1 MKSKIFQRF
10 IAISLIAAGLCAL
23 PVLAR
28 AVEREEVIP
37 GRPEITTRA
46 LIVTPDGVPPNPA
59 IRAAAILFV
68 GGNGDLSAMKNN
80 FLLRIRQ
87 TLAQAGILI
96 AVPDAPSD
104 RARRNNLQG
113 NFRASE
119 QHGRDIQGVVQY
131 LKTQADVPVFVIGTS
146 RGSTSAANA
155 AARLGPALIA
165 GTALTS
171 SVTKEGERGQ
181 ISIYQ
186 TAVKDIRVPAFVLW
200 HEQDGC
206 SETPPDRARALA
218 ETLKASPKVTVKTL
232 TGGSPPRSAPCE
244 ALSEHGFLGIEDQAS
259 AAILAWIDEVLAAR
273 AAR

>member
-1 MKSKIFQRF
+1 MKSMTFQCF
-10 IAISLIAAGLCAL
+10 MAALLIGIGLGAMPILAQAAEQETL
-23 PVLAR
+23 
-28 AVEREEVIP
+28 IP
-37 GRPEITTRA
+37 GRPEITTRTRIIA
-46 LIVTPDGVPPNPA
+46 PEGTP
-59 IRAAAILFV
+59 RAAAVLFV

-80 FLLRIRQ
+80 FLLRIRE
-87 TLAQAGILI
+87 TLAQAGLLI

-104 RARRNNLQG
+104 RAGRTNLQG

-119 QHGRDIQGVVQY
+119 QHGQDIQGVVQY

-155 AARLGPALIA
+155 AARLGPGLIA
-165 GTALTS
+165 GAALTS
-171 SVTKEGERGQ
+171 SVTKEGARGQ

-186 TAVKDIRVPAFVLW
+186 TAVKEIRVPAFVLW

-206 SETPPDRARALA
+206 SETPPAQAGALA
-218 ETLKASPKVTVKTL
+218 KALAASPKVTAKTL
-232 TGGSPPRSAPCE
+232 TGGTAPRSGPCE
-244 ALSEHGFLGIEDQAS
+244 ALSPHGFLGIEDQAS

>member
-10 IAISLIAAGLCAL
+10 IATCLIAAGLCAL

-28 AVEREEVIP
+28 AAEREEIIP
-37 GRPEITTRA
+37 GRPEITTRTM
-46 LIVTPDGVPPNPA
+46 IVTPDGGASAPT
-59 IRAAAILFV
+59 IRAAAVLFV
-68 GGNGDLSAMKNN
+68 GGSGDLSAMKNN

-104 RARRNNLQG
+104 RVRRNNLQG

-119 QHGRDIQGVVQY
+119 EHGRDIQGVVQF
-131 LKTQADVPVFVIGTS
+131 LKQQADVPVFVIGTS

-155 AARLGPALIA
+155 AARLGPALVA
-165 GTALTS
+165 GVALTS
-171 SVTKEGERGQ
+171 SVTKEGARGQ

-186 TAVKDIRVPAFVLW
+186 TAVKDIRQPAFVLW

-206 SETPPDRARALA
+206 SETLPAQAGALA
-218 ETLKASPKVTVKTL
+218 KRLTASPKVTVKTL

-273 AAR
+273 

>member
-1 MKSKIFQRF
+1 MKSMTFQCF
-10 IAISLIAAGLCAL
+10 MAALLIGIGLGTM
-23 PVLAR
+23 PVLAQ
-28 AVEREEVIP
+28 AAEQETLIP
-37 GRPEITTRA
+37 GRPEITTRTRIIA
-46 LIVTPDGVPPNPA
+46 PEGAP
-59 IRAAAILFV
+59 RAAALLFV

-80 FLLRIRQ
+80 FLLRIRE
-87 TLAQAGILI
+87 TLAKAGLLI
-96 AVPDAPSD
+96 AIPDAPSD
-104 RARRNNLQG
+104 RAGRSNLQG

-119 QHGRDIQGVVQY
+119 QHGQDIQGVVQY

-155 AARLGPALIA
+155 AARLGPGLIA
-165 GTALTS
+165 GAALTS

-200 HEQDGC
+200 HEQDAC
-206 SETPPDRARALA
+206 SETPPAQAGPLAKALA
-218 ETLKASPKVTVKTL
+218 ASPKVTVKTL
-232 TGGSPPRSAPCE
+232 TGGAPPRSGPCD
-244 ALSEHGFLGIEDQAS
+244 ALSPHGFLGIEDQAS